1 MIEMYSAFFG
11 LSKAPFGMTPDPSML
26 FVTEQHREAIAALT
40 YSIMN
45 RKGFIVLS
53 GEAGTGKTT
62 ILNKALQFIP
72 ARSISLSLILNPVMT
87 STEFLEMVLLDFG
100 ISDVP
105 ASKAQRLAKLH
116 DLLIRNVQESR
127 VTLLA
132 VDEAHALSPALLEEL
147 RLLSN
152 FERSDQKLLQI
163 ALLGQPELAALLNR
177 EELRQ
182 LKQRIAVRL
191 SIRPL
196 LANEVRDYMRC
207 RWRKAGGEDVLPFE
221 DAAIAEI
228 AAISRGIPRLV
239 NCICDNALVLAFG
252 QRRKMVTGKD
262 VADATADLDLQR
274 PLATSPAASGARS
287 IFNGIPSPGDVNML
301 RTLERYSGP
310 ATERRGFLS
319 RWTGRLGLSHTGGRA

>member
-1 MIEMYSAFFG
+1 MIEMYSTFFG

-26 FVTEQHREAIAALT
+26 FITEQHREAIAALT

-62 ILNKALQFIP
+62 ILNKSLQFIP
-72 ARSISLSLILNPVMT
+72 SRSLSLSLILNPVMT

-105 ASKAQRLAKLH
+105 MSKAQRLAKLH
-116 DLLIRNVQESR
+116 DLLIRNLHEGR
-127 VTLLA
+127 VSLLA
-132 VDEAHALSPALLEEL
+132 VDEAHALSPAVLEEL

-191 SIRPL
+191 SIKPL
-196 LANEVRDYMRC
+196 LPNEVKDYMRC
-207 RWRKAGGEDVLPFE
+207 RWRKAGGGDALPFE
-221 DAAIAEI
+221 EKAIAEI
-228 AAISRGIPRLV
+228 ATTSRGIPRLV

-252 QRRKMVTGKD
+252 QRRRIVTGKD
-262 VADATADLDLQR
+262 VADATADLDLKK
-274 PLATSPAASGARS
+274 PLNPLTAVNGATPV
-287 IFNGIPSPGDVNML
+287 FDTMPSPGDVNML

-310 ATERRGFLS
+310 AAERRGFLS
-319 RWTGRLGLSHTGGRA
+319 RWTGRLGISHTGGRA